1 MTITM
6 RTKKSPKVWASECKL
21 KMPNIQFTYD
31 EERLEAL
38 KVFLEEK
45 GKNLDTELKSM
56 LDNLYEKTVP
66 QKVQTFLERKSKTET
81 QRPKQKA

>member
-1 MTITM
+1 
-6 RTKKSPKVWASECKL
+6 
-21 KMPNIQFTYD
+21 MPNIQFTYD

-38 KVFLEEK
+38 KVFLKEK
-45 GKNLDTELKSM
+45 GKSLDSELTIM
-56 LDNLYEKTVP
+56 MDNLYEKTVP

>member
-1 MTITM
+1 
-6 RTKKSPKVWASECKL
+6 
-21 KMPNIQFTYD
+21 MPNIQFTYD

>member
-6 RTKKSPKVWASECKL
+6 RTKKSPKVWALECKL
-21 KMPNIQFTYD
+21 NMPNIQFTYD

-38 KVFLEEK
+38 KVFLKEK
-45 GKNLDTELKSM
+45 GKSLDSELTIM
-56 LDNLYEKTVP
+56 MDNLYEKTVP
-66 QKVQTFLERKSKTET
+66 QKVQIFLERKGKTET

>member
-1 MTITM
+1 
-6 RTKKSPKVWASECKL
+6 
-21 KMPNIQFTYD
+21 MPNIQFTYD

-38 KVFLEEK
+38 KVFLDEK
-45 GKNLDTELKSM
+45 GKNLESELVSM
-56 LDNLYEKTVP
+56 MDNLYEKTVP